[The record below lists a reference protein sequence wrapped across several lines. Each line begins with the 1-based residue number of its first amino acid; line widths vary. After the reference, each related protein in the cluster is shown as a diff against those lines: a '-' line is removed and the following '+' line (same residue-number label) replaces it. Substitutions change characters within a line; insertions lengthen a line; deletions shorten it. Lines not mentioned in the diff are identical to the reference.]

1 MPGRVGALAASG
13 ASTVSRALD
22 LVAERRAARRRS
34 HKSAQGARAEAKV
47 SGYSPLRVAAIA
59 LFVLA
64 IGFLAYGFGQQL
76 GAEDP
81 QAPVAREAGSPVPP
95 AVHASVSPTSLA
107 AEARNNVL
115 APNPSVETE
124 HEPEAVPQVAVVPPK
139 PPKTAKSA
147 TRVPAKV
154 EAPAI
159 TPVIVVPTVVAAA
172 APTPAPTPVA
182 VPDRW
187 QMLSAALGRC
197 NGNLFSKIACEHSV
211 RAQYCDG
218 YWGQAAQCPAG
229 VANDHGQ

>member
-22 LVAERRAARRRS
+22 LVAERRAARR
-34 HKSAQGARAEAKV
+34 HAQKSAPGARAQAKV
-47 SGYSPLRVAAIA
+47 SAYTPLRVAAIA

-76 GAEDP
+76 RGDP
-81 QAPVAREAGSPVPP
+81 QPSTAHDPGPSAP
-95 AVHASVSPTSLA
+95 AVAHTSVSPASLA

-115 APNPSVETE
+115 GANPSVEPE
-124 HEPEAVPQVAVVPPK
+124 SEPAPVPQIKPVQPK
-139 PPKTAKSA
+139 VPKTVKSA
-147 TRVPAKV
+147 TRVLAKV

-159 TPVIVVPTVVAAA
+159 TPVIVVPPVVVVATTSMTV
-172 APTPAPTPVA
+172 PTPAA
-182 VPDRW
+182 APDRW
-187 QMLSAALGRC
+187 QMFSAALGRC

-229 VANDHGQ
+229 ISNDHGQ

>member
-1 MPGRVGALAASG
+1 LAASG

-22 LVAERRAARRRS
+22 LVAERRAAKRRS
-34 HKSAQGARAEAKV
+34 YKSAQGARAEAKV

-76 GAEDP
+76 GAEP
-81 QAPVAREAGSPVPP
+81 QAPIAHEARPP
-95 AVHASVSPTSLA
+95 APPAAHASVSPTSLA

-115 APNPSVETE
+115 APNASVESE
-124 HEPEAVPQVAVVPPK
+124 HEPEAVPPVAVVLPK
-139 PPKTAKSA
+139 PPKTVKSA

-159 TPVIVVPTVVAAA
+159 TPVVVVPPLVVAA

-182 VPDRW
+182 APDRW
-187 QMLSAALGRC
+187 QMLSAALVRC
-197 NGNLFSKIACEHSV
+197 NGNLFSKIACEHSA

>member
-34 HKSAQGARAEAKV
+34 QRSAQGARAEAKV

-76 GAEDP
+76 GADP
-81 QAPVAREAGSPVPP
+81 QASVAREARSPVPP
-95 AVHASVSPTSLA
+95 AAHASVSPSSLA

-115 APNPSVETE
+115 TPNPSVEIE
-124 HEPEAVPQVAVVPPK
+124 HEPEPVPQVAVVPPK

-159 TPVIVVPTVVAAA
+159 TPVIVVPPVVVAA
-172 APTPAPTPVA
+172 APTPAPTPA
-182 VPDRW
+182 AAPDRW